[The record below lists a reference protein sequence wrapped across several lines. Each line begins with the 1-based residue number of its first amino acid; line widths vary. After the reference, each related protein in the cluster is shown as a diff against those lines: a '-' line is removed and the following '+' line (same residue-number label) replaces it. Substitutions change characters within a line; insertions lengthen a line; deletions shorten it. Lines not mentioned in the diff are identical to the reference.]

1 MVSLSLSL
9 SLIFISSINAQ
20 TIRVLNNLEIA
31 SLDVDS
37 PLLEYYDNKVD
48 GHSSITYISIEDIIE
63 NQSKGKLN
71 FSISDNSIPS
81 SVLSAIDMEFIAL
94 NDYKWSGKSKD
105 NNVSLIIN
113 KRNGEFSGTILY
125 SYLDNLYR
133 IFPVSVY

>member
-1 MVSLSLSL
+1 
-9 SLIFISSINAQ
+9 
-20 TIRVLNNLEIA
+20 
-31 SLDVDS
+31 
-37 PLLEYYDNKVD
+37 
-48 GHSSITYISIEDIIE
+48 
-63 NQSKGKLN
+63 
-71 FSISDNSIPS
+71 
-81 SVLSAIDMEFIAL
+81 MEFIDS